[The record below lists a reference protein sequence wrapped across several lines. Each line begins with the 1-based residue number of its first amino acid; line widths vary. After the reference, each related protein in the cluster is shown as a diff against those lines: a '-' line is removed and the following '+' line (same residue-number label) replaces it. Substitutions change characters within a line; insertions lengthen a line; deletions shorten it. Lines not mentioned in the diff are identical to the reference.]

1 MADVLA
7 TTASPAIS
15 AQLGLLKY
23 AIANVVAP
31 VLVATFLGCILFGVL
46 LYMVG
51 SYFSRFSSADRLAF
65 KLLVGVL
72 TFTTLLDT
80 MNQCAWA
87 WRYTVEAA
95 LDPFVLAKFP
105 RSLHVF
111 AILTGINVLL
121 AHAFFTWRLWVVSD
135 RENWWLPSGMLL
147 LELRA
152 AVFGF
157 VLAHRV
163 SQTAQLADWGD
174 VKWLLY
180 TWLSAGVLCD
190 ILITGA
196 IAYYV
201 IIRSQRELG
210 PATSAK
216 LSRSNPLGRIVI
228 KTMQTNA
235 ASLVVQVITLILTVV
250 VGGQLWY
257 TITAFQLS
265 RIYVLSVLATLNA
278 RSSSHTSSSDPSPS
292 SGSFVPRVAGPHS
305 SFKRRHS
312 SSAQRSRSASA
323 SAVAPVPVHVH
334 VSREVAVDDDDEGD
348 EVKAPALAHGP
359 LELAL
364 GVPYAVR
371 FERAR
376 ERDKGEVELGGRS

>member
-7 TTASPAIS
+7 TTASPAKA

-46 LYMVG
+46 FYMVG
-51 SYFSRFSSADRLAF
+51 SYFSRFSSTDRLAF

-80 MNQCAWA
+80 VNQCVWA

-121 AHAFFTWRLWVVSD
+121 AHAFFTWRLWVVSN

-147 LELRA
+147 LELTA
-152 AVFGF
+152 AVF
-157 VLAHRV
+157 
-163 SQTAQLADWGD
+163 SS
-174 VKWLLY
+174 WLLY
-180 TWLSAGVLCD
+180 TWLSAGVL
-190 ILITGA
+190 GA

-216 LSRSNPLGRIVI
+216 LSRSCEPARPHRHQV

-235 ASLVVQVITLILTVV
+235 ASLVVQVITLILTVI

-265 RIYVLSVLATLNA
+265 RVYVLSVMATLNA
-278 RSSSHTSSSDPSPS
+278 RSSSHSSSSSDPSPS

-334 VSREVAVDDDDEGD
+334 VSREVTVDGDEGD
-348 EVKAPALAHGP
+348 EVKAPAPAPAHGP

>member
-1 MADVLA
+1 MATLA
-7 TTASPAIS
+7 TTASPAIA

-31 VLVATFLGCILFGVL
+31 VLIANFIGCILFGVL

-51 SYFSRFSSADRLAF
+51 SYFSRFGSTDRLAF

-72 TFTTLLDT
+72 TFTSFLDT
-80 MNQCAWA
+80 MSQCAWA
-87 WRYTVEAA
+87 WRYCIEAA

-111 AILTGINVLL
+111 AILTGINVLF

-135 RENWWLPSGMLL
+135 RANWILPLGMLL
-147 LELRA
+147 LELMA
-152 AVFGF
+152 AVFSF

-163 SQTAQLADWGD
+163 SQTAQMADWDD

-201 IIRSQRELG
+201 IIRPQRELG
-210 PATSAK
+210 SATSAK

-228 KTMQTNA
+228 KTCQTNA
-235 ASLVVQVITLILTVV
+235 ASLVVQVITLILTIV

-265 RIYVLSVLATLNA
+265 RVYVLSVLATLNA
-278 RSSSHTSSSDPSPS
+278 RSTSHSSDSSDPSPS
-292 SGSFVPRVAGPHS
+292 SGSYAGRPAPRT
-305 SFKRRHS
+305 SFKRRLS
-312 SSAQRSRSASA
+312 SSQRAHDSTSAQAT
-323 SAVAPVPVHVH
+323 VPVHVH
-334 VSREVAVDDDDEGD
+334 VSREVTVHDEAD
-348 EVKAPALAHGP
+348 EEEVKALPHAHGDGQ
-359 LELAL
+359 LDVAL

-376 ERDKGEVELGGRS
+376 EREAGEVELGGRS